1 MGCGEP
7 HFGPGGSEELKVL
20 CCCLKWKL
28 LTYISKNNSLY
39 IYIEQQKENKIWW
52 GVWICCSFFCTEVP
66 RRYLEDIMVD
76 TAKLGDFICCQAH
89 LFWIYRYS
97 VILRTSS
104 LANERFIEDVG
115 TYILLFISPGV
126 NISELIHAL
135 LPLAVL
141 QVLPLSLN
149 HLQKKDTTSSP
160 PKNSSVQQLLATKKN
175 IRQASNKRNQ
185 WLIVP

>member
-1 MGCGEP
+1 M
-7 HFGPGGSEELKVL
+7 FGFV
-20 CCCLKWKL
+20 
-28 LTYISKNNSLY
+28 
-39 IYIEQQKENKIWW
+39 
-52 GVWICCSFFCTEVP
+52 VHFFCTGVP

-135 LPLAVL
+135 LLPLAVL

>member
-1 MGCGEP
+1 MLEIPETICGLWRATFWARGVRRVEG
-7 HFGPGGSEELKVL
+7 FM
-20 CCCLKWKL
+20 L
-28 LTYISKNNSLY
+28 LLEVKIINLY
-39 IYIEQQKENKIWW
+39 IKKPFFIYIYRTTKRKQDLVGCLDLLFI
-52 GVWICCSFFCTEVP
+52 FFAQGC
-66 RRYLEDIMVD
+66 LEG
-76 TAKLGDFICCQAH
+76 TH

-160 PKNSSVQQLLATKKN
+160 PKNSFVQQLLATKKN
-175 IRQASNKRNQ
+175 IRQAPNKRNQ
-185 WLIVP
+185 WLIVPQ

>member
-1 MGCGEP
+1 MGC
-7 HFGPGGSEELKVL
+7 LD
-20 CCCLKWKL
+20 L
-28 LTYISKNNSLY
+28 LFI
-39 IYIEQQKENKIWW
+39 
-52 GVWICCSFFCTEVP
+52 FFCTGVP

-89 LFWIYRYS
+89 LCWIYRYS
-97 VILRTSS
+97 LILRKALWLMSVLSRMLEHIGSS
-104 LANERFIEDVG
+104 F
-115 TYILLFISPGV
+115 YQLFGV

-149 HLQKKDTTSSP
+149 HLQNKDTTSSP
-160 PKNSSVQQLLATKKN
+160 QKNGSVQQLLATKQN